1 MKINNNEYG
10 GFIVSKNIIDGH
22 PIRYSFREKSSIR
35 QLNGWNLLSI
45 IDDDAYFHDSSNF
58 VVLNA
63 ESIYKISPVV
73 LEIFDAPYG
82 TDLCWLYEKGVL
94 VGFYDL
100 TQNKE
105 TDIDGILEGK
115 PSKKDHA
122 E

>member
-45 IDDDAYFHDSSNF
+45 IDDDAYVNDSSNF

-105 TDIDGILEGK
+105 TDIDRILEGK

>member
-45 IDDDAYFHDSSNF
+45 IDDDAYVNDSSNF